1 MDPLNMGSS
10 GRTVRSAKGGDI
22 DRGRTFGKA
31 WRGAALAALAFAALA
46 PAASALPDSPSIKP
60 RAEYKSQRI
69 DAAQFRAISRGLEAA
84 EDNRWADFR
93 SALSQT
99 TDAGG
104 RALLRWRQAT
114 DPNGGLGFQSL
125 SAAAEEFAGW
135 PDHGK
140 IIELGE
146 NTILS
151 SGLTADE
158 RIAWLK
164 RYGPQTPRGY
174 LALADSYLS
183 QARAAEQRATIVEL
197 WRTRTLSSDVA
208 DTVLAQHGGL
218 LTTDDHWARVDMLI
232 WRSNLR
238 EAAALYPRITEGL
251 RRLAMARIALH
262 QNQKSVDGLVDA
274 VPAEY
279 ANDPGLAYERARW
292 RERRGNEAG
301 ELEMLLRARGA
312 AATPAGRES
321 IWDEKHSVV
330 RRLIREGD
338 FQTAYLLATDHGL
351 SSGEGFRDAEWEA
364 GWLALEKLNN
374 PVQAEAHFRTFGAG
388 VETPISISRAQYWLG
403 RALEAQ
409 GRMPE
414 AQAAYEIGSKYP
426 YVFYG
431 QLAAEKVAAWRPE
444 AGILAFAP
452 VAPPTT
458 AERAAFETRPIV
470 RAAIL
475 LAETGRTASFERFSF
490 AIDDMLATPV
500 EHQMLYE
507 IGRDYLEMRAAIRG
521 AKAGLGRGVVAP
533 DAVFPVLPLPK
544 STRNGAAEDAMVL
557 ALSRQESEFNPRAI
571 SSADARGLM
580 QLVPRYAQDEARKVG
595 IPYRTSWLTDDP
607 TYNLR
612 IGRGF
617 LDELVQRYNG
627 SYILAAA
634 AYNAGPSR
642 VSQWMDAFGDPREGG
657 GADPIDWIESI
668 PFSETRNYV
677 QRVLEN
683 TVVYRHRLTGR
694 PTEIT
699 LSKDIRRG
707 RAR

>member
-1 MDPLNMGSS
+1 MEA
-10 GRTVRSAKGGDI
+10 RDI
-22 DRGRTFGKA
+22 DRGRAFGKA
-31 WRGAALAALAFAALA
+31 LKGAVLAALAFAVLA
-46 PAASALPDSPSIKP
+46 PAAAALPSSPSVKP
-60 RAEYKSQRI
+60 RQEYKSERI
-69 DAAQFRAISRGLEAA
+69 DAVQFRAISRGLDAA
-84 EDNRWADFR
+84 EDGRWPDFR

-104 RALLRWRQAT
+104 KALLRWRQAI
-114 DPNGGLGFQSL
+114 DPNGGLGFASL
-125 SAAAEEFAGW
+125 AAAAEEFAGW
-135 PDHGK
+135 PDQSK
-140 IIELGE
+140 IIELAE
-146 NTILS
+146 TSILS
-151 SGLTADE
+151 STLTADE
-158 RIAWLK
+158 RIAWLRK
-164 RYGPQTPRGY
+164 QGPQTPRGY
-174 LALADSYLS
+174 LALADAYLS
-183 QARAAEQRATIVEL
+183 QARPAELRATISEL
-197 WRTRTLSSDVA
+197 WRTRTMSSDVSSL
-208 DTVLAQHGGL
+208 VLAQYGNQ
-218 LTTDDHWARVDMLI
+218 LTPEDHWARVDMLI
-232 WRSNLR
+232 WRSQLR
-238 EAAALYPRITEGL
+238 EAQDLFPYITEDQRKL
-251 RRLAMARIALH
+251 ARARLALH
-262 QNQKSVDGLVDA
+262 RNENGVDPLVDA
-274 VPAEY
+274 VPASL

-301 ELEMLLRARGA
+301 ELDMLLQARGTA
-312 AATPAGRES
+312 APPAGREA

-330 RRLIREGD
+330 RRLIREGQ
-338 FQTAYLLATDHGL
+338 FQTAYLLVTDHGL
-351 SSGEGFRDAEWEA
+351 TSGEGFRDAEWEA
-364 GWLALEKLNN
+364 GWLALEKLKN

-409 GRMPE
+409 GRTAE
-414 AQAAYEIGSKYP
+414 AQAAYEIAANYP

-431 QLAAEKVAAWRPE
+431 QLAAEKAGAWKPE
-444 AGILAFAP
+444 LKMLSFAP
-452 VAPPTT
+452 VAAPTT
-458 AERAAFETRPIV
+458 AERAAFETRPVV

-475 LAETGRTASFERFSF
+475 LAETGRMASFERFSF

-507 IGRDYLEMRAAIRG
+507 VGRDYLEMRAAIRG
-521 AKAGLGRGVVAP
+521 AKAGLGRGLVAP
-533 DAVFPVLPLPK
+533 DAVFPVLPLPR

-557 ALSRQESEFNPRAI
+557 ALSRQESEFNHRAI

-607 TYNLR
+607 SFNLR

-617 LDELVQRYNG
+617 LDELVDRYNG

-642 VSQWMDAFGDPREGG
+642 VTQWMAAFGDPREGG

-683 TVVYRHRLTGR
+683 TVVYRHRLTGK
-694 PTEIT
+694 PVEIT
-699 LSKDIRRG
+699 ITRDLKRG
-707 RAR
+707 RPRY